1 MSVIASALKHM
12 LAAGMPADAIVAAVA
27 EMEANLAHDP
37 VAEKRRAYDRER
49 KRIAKQNRSTGIPPE
64 SAENAEQLLDKEKS
78 PTPPKEINPPSGDKS
93 PSGKP
98 RPRKADDFE
107 LPERIPAEPW
117 AEFVTMR
124 RRMGKPLTPRAK
136 QLAVE
141 KLDELAT
148 AGWPPGEVLNNS
160 ILNSYQG
167 LFPPK
172 ENRNGTRNHNPAA
185 GRPTVSDALHAA
197 RGRLGYS

>member
-1 MSVIASALKHM
+1 MSLTPSMIDAM
-12 LAAGMPADAIVAAVA
+12 LAAGCTAEQIAAVVKA
-27 EMEANLAHDP
+27 SLVDGEAKA
-37 VAEKRRAYDRER
+37 AEKRAKDAERQRKSRANRGLSRDVTVTECDER
-49 KRIAKQNRSTGIPPE
+49 DE
-64 SAENAEQLLDKEKS
+64 LLDKEKS

-167 LFPPK
+167 LVPPK

-185 GRPTVSDALHAA
+185 GRPTVSDALHTA
-197 RGRLGYS
+197 RSRLGYS